1 MRYTSLLLFPKSI
14 TNHKE
19 RDAESASNSFRILN
33 LSCIMKYSQTFQFN
47 LDTLVAYTTVKLLF
61 SFLAC
66 LPFTVTMEGVFAKR
80 PFWEAINGVDAGF
93 LSSCLIAGGA
103 VTFFLQASLVLMGTL
118 SVALTLGIL
127 SVVKVLP
134 QL

>member
-1 MRYTSLLLFPKSI
+1 M
-14 TNHKE
+14 
-19 RDAESASNSFRILN
+19 
-33 LSCIMKYSQTFQFN
+33 
-47 LDTLVAYTTVKLLF
+47 KLLF

-66 LPFTVTMEGVFAKR
+66 LPFTLIMEGVFAKR
-80 PFWEAINGVDAGF
+80 PFWDAINGVDAGF
-93 LSSCLIAGGA
+93 LFSCLIMGGA

-134 QL
+134 QLLVGIVFSLKSFEPTPLHVSGISLILASSFGYVLLKVRRSKSA